1 MALEIRQVQKLAQQ
15 LVMTP
20 QLQQAIK
27 LLQLSRLELQEMIS
41 KELQDNPALEEGTA
55 EETENGDQPKSELP
69 PESAEP
75 ITEPVINREPAVDK
89 IGTLDW
95 HEYLDPHSNSI
106 HGSLTAE
113 ATGDGCDR
121 QPSWENRLTKQRSL
135 GDHLIWQLRLSKISG
150 REENIGFYI
159 SVTLQENACLA
170 LSSEDR
176 CTATESSPEEVE

>member
-41 KELQDNPALEEGTA
+41 KELQDNPTLEEGTA

-69 PESAEP
+69 PDGAEP

-95 HEYLDPHSNSI
+95 QEYLDTHSNSI

-113 ATGDGCDR
+113 ATGR
-121 QPSWENRLTKQRSL
+121 MVIARHP
-135 GDHLIWQLRLSKISG
+135 G
-150 REENIGFYI
+150 RI
-159 SVTLQENACLA
+159 A
-170 LSSEDR
+170 
-176 CTATESSPEEVE
+176 